1 MIFTE
6 KIKKPV
12 AMTMAAAVCTLL
24 MASSASAMADT
35 GAATVYKAA
44 DAVSLKQH
52 VTALSEDIGVRLMGT
67 PNEYAAAEYI
77 EGQLDSYG
85 YDGQILE
92 YSINASTVAAI
103 DINGQEYYGNY
114 YFDGEMQTITNPVVT
129 DCTVDVSKVTGVE
142 VFDNWNI
149 KEGNI
154 AVVNYSLFTQ
164 LAKISSDKVAADKKT
179 AEEAGIEYTGPE
191 ATTAYEYVLQATE
204 KAYGKEAAAM
214 IIYNDSSIGSLSIK
228 DSNWNALSGNK
239 VPVIAVNTPLGEDI
253 LAGKANSISALNRSI
268 SWNVEAVKEAST
280 EEPESIIY
288 VTSHLDSVMGA
299 PGATDNASAVA
310 AILELAKQYKN
321 VDTGGVEIH
330 FVAFGGEEEG
340 LLGSAAFVSRIPEED
355 KAIAINF
362 NMDMLSSTGTFYG
375 EELNAVSLDIAG
387 GKSATFNIAAALII
401 TGSEDM
407 QFIEGTENL
416 RWFKYGY
423 SDHQSFQDSGID
435 AASMIRVTDESDDIE
450 DINHTYKDNMVDNYS
465 LDRHVECTNMV
476 SKGIA
481 KAIDSKFTKVLE
493 YYEDAENGKVVAA
506 DADQLSYLYDEVVYV
521 FEKADG
527 TTTETT
533 GYASKDYAAIA
544 PENATLVSA
553 KGVGTGTANI
563 AGTYD
568 KPITEQY
575 STSMVVKEVA
585 APESSDTNFVDT
597 DTNVTVEFTNPLPEG
612 SQIIVEFKDVNNDA
626 YEGIDNL
633 LAVVDISALK
643 DGNIIPI
650 SDNLM
655 EIQIPLSKEMQGY
668 KYYQVAYLEDGQIVE
683 KINAT
688 VKGDMLVFVTDHLS
702 EYAILGSNTPFVD
715 DETDQTTVAK
725 ATNANSSS
733 TDNQTDTS
741 TSTPVTGDST
751 DVMALVLLMTVAGAT
766 MVAAGVKK
774 KSN

>member
-85 YDGQILE
+85 YDGQISE
-92 YSINASTVAAI
+92 YTINASAVAAI
-103 DINGQEYYGNY
+103 DIGEKQYYANY
-114 YFDGEMQTITNPVVT
+114 YYAGEMNQIINPNISNCTLSEPTQEDLDVISTWNISAGDLVVVNSSLFS
-129 DCTVDVSKVTGVE
+129 DLEALSKVQAETDGTE
-142 VFDNWNI
+142 TAL
-149 KEGNI
+149 K
-154 AVVNYSLFTQ
+154 
-164 LAKISSDKVAADKKT
+164 SSDFINQAIDK
-179 AEEAGIEYTGPE
+179 AEEANASAI
-191 ATTAYEYVLQATE
+191 V
-204 KAYGKEAAAM
+204 
-214 IIYNDSSIGSLSIK
+214 IYNDTGLRSQSVK
-228 DSNWNALSGNK
+228 VSGNTI
-239 VPVIAVNTPLGEDI
+239 PVIGANTVIGEELI
-253 LAGKANSISALNRSI
+253 SNAGNISISKVERPI

-310 AILELAKQYKN
+310 AVLELAKQYKN

-330 FVAFGGEEEG
+330 FVAFGGEEAG
-340 LLGSAAFVSRIPEED
+340 LLGSAAFVSQIPEED

-416 RWFKYGY
+416 RWFKYGS

-506 DADQLSYLYDEVVYV
+506 DTEQLSYLYDEIVYV

-527 TTTETT
+527 TTTQTT
-533 GYASKDYAAIA
+533 GYAANDYAVMA
-544 PENATLVSA
+544 PADATLVSA
-553 KGVGTGTANI
+553 QGVGTGTANI
-563 AGTYD
+563 AGTFD
-568 KPITEQY
+568 KPKTEQY

-597 DTNVTVEFTNPLPEG
+597 GTNVTVEFTNPLPEG
-612 SQIIVEFKDVNNDA
+612 SQITVEFKDVNNDA

-655 EIQIPLSKEMQGY
+655 EIQIPLSEEMKGY
-668 KYYQVAYLEDGQIVE
+668 KYYQVAYLENGQIVE

-688 VKGDMLVFVTDHLS
+688 VKGDILVFVTDHLS

-715 DETDQTTVAK
+715 DETDQTTLAK

-741 TSTPVTGDST
+741 TSTPITGDST

>member
-44 DAVSLKQH
+44 DAASLKQH

-85 YDGQILE
+85 YDGQISE
-92 YSINASTVAAI
+92 YTINASAVAAI
-103 DINGQEYYGNY
+103 DIGEKQHYANY
-114 YFDGEMQTITNPVVT
+114 YYAGEMNQIINPNISNCTLSEPTQEDLDVISTWSISAGDLVVVNSSLFS
-129 DCTVDVSKVTGVE
+129 DLEALSKVQAETDGTE
-142 VFDNWNI
+142 TAL
-149 KEGNI
+149 K
-154 AVVNYSLFTQ
+154 
-164 LAKISSDKVAADKKT
+164 SSDFIDQAVDK
-179 AEEAGIEYTGPE
+179 AEEANASAI
-191 ATTAYEYVLQATE
+191 V
-204 KAYGKEAAAM
+204 
-214 IIYNDSSIGSLSIK
+214 IYNDTGLRSQSVK
-228 DSNWNALSGNK
+228 VSGNTI
-239 VPVIAVNTPLGEDI
+239 PVIGANTVIGEELI
-253 LAGKANSISALNRSI
+253 SNAGNISISKVERPI

-310 AILELAKQYKN
+310 AVLELAKQYKD

-330 FVAFGGEEEG
+330 FVAFGGEEAG
-340 LLGSAAFVSRIPEED
+340 LLGSAAFVSQIPEED

-416 RWFKYGY
+416 RWFKYGS

-450 DINHTYKDNMVDNYS
+450 DINHTYKDNIVDNYS

-506 DADQLSYLYDEVVYV
+506 DTEQLSYLYDEIVYV

-527 TTTETT
+527 TTTQTT
-533 GYASKDYAAIA
+533 GYAANDYAVMA
-544 PENATLVSA
+544 PADATLVSA
-553 KGVGTGTANI
+553 QGVGTGTANI
-563 AGTYD
+563 AGTFD
-568 KPITEQY
+568 KPKTEQY

-597 DTNVTVEFTNPLPEG
+597 GTNVTVEFTNPLPEG
-612 SQIIVEFKDVNNDA
+612 SQITVEFKDVNNDA

-655 EIQIPLSKEMQGY
+655 EIQIPLSEEMKGY
-668 KYYQVAYLEDGQIVE
+668 KYYQVAYLENGQIVE

-688 VKGDMLVFVTDHLS
+688 VKGDILVFVTDHLS

-715 DETDQTTVAK
+715 DETDQTTLAK

-741 TSTPVTGDST
+741 TSTPITGDST

>member
-44 DAVSLKQH
+44 DTASLKQH

-85 YDGQILE
+85 YDGQISE
-92 YSINASTVAAI
+92 YTINASAVAAI
-103 DINGQEYYGNY
+103 DIGEKQHYANY
-114 YFDGEMQTITNPVVT
+114 YYAGEMNQIINPNISNCTLSEPTQEDLDVISTWSISAGDLVV
-129 DCTVDVSKVTGVE
+129 VNSSLFSNLEALSKVQAETDGTE
-142 VFDNWNI
+142 TAL
-149 KEGNI
+149 K
-154 AVVNYSLFTQ
+154 
-164 LAKISSDKVAADKKT
+164 SSDFINQAVDK
-179 AEEAGIEYTGPE
+179 AEEANASAI
-191 ATTAYEYVLQATE
+191 V
-204 KAYGKEAAAM
+204 
-214 IIYNDSSIGSLSIK
+214 IYNDTGLRSQSVK
-228 DSNWNALSGNK
+228 VSGNTI
-239 VPVIAVNTPLGEDI
+239 PVIGANTVIGEELI
-253 LAGKANSISALNRSI
+253 SNAGNISISKVERPI

-310 AILELAKQYKN
+310 AVLELAKQYKD

-330 FVAFGGEEEG
+330 FVAFGGEEAG
-340 LLGSAAFVSRIPEED
+340 LLGSAAFVSQIPEED

-416 RWFKYGY
+416 RWFKYGS

-506 DADQLSYLYDEVVYV
+506 DTEQLSYLYDEIVYV

-527 TTTETT
+527 TTTQTT
-533 GYASKDYAAIA
+533 GYAANDYAVIA
-544 PENATLVSA
+544 PADATLVSA
-553 KGVGTGTANI
+553 QGVGTGTANI
-563 AGTYD
+563 AGTFD
-568 KPITEQY
+568 KPKTEQY

-597 DTNVTVEFTNPLPEG
+597 GTNVTVEFTNPLPEG
-612 SQIIVEFKDVNNDA
+612 SQITVEFKDVNNDA

-655 EIQIPLSKEMQGY
+655 EIQIPLSEEMKGY

-741 TSTPVTGDST
+741 TSTPITGDST
-751 DVMALVLLMTVAGAT
+751 DVMALMLLMTVAGVT

>member
-44 DAVSLKQH
+44 DAASLKQH

-85 YDGQILE
+85 YDGQISE
-92 YSINASTVAAI
+92 YTINASAVAAI
-103 DINGQEYYGNY
+103 DIGEKQHYANY
-114 YFDGEMQTITNPVVT
+114 YYAGEMNQIINPNISNCTLSEPTQEDLDVISTWNISAGDLVVVNSSLFS
-129 DCTVDVSKVTGVE
+129 DLEALSKVQAETDGTE
-142 VFDNWNI
+142 TAL
-149 KEGNI
+149 K
-154 AVVNYSLFTQ
+154 
-164 LAKISSDKVAADKKT
+164 SSDFINQAIDK
-179 AEEAGIEYTGPE
+179 AEEANASAI
-191 ATTAYEYVLQATE
+191 V
-204 KAYGKEAAAM
+204 
-214 IIYNDSSIGSLSIK
+214 IYNDTGLRSQSVK
-228 DSNWNALSGNK
+228 VSGNTI
-239 VPVIAVNTPLGEDI
+239 PVIGANTVIGEELI
-253 LAGKANSISALNRSI
+253 SNAGNISISKVERPI
-268 SWNVEAVKEAST
+268 SWNVEAVKEAGT

-310 AILELAKQYKN
+310 AVLELAKQYKD

-330 FVAFGGEEEG
+330 FVAFGGEEAG
-340 LLGSAAFVSRIPEED
+340 LLGSAAFVSQIPEED

-416 RWFKYGY
+416 RWFKYGS

-435 AASMIRVTDESDDIE
+435 AASMIRVTDKSDDIE

-506 DADQLSYLYDEVVYV
+506 DTEQLSYLYDEIVYV

-527 TTTETT
+527 ITTQTT
-533 GYASKDYAAIA
+533 GYAANDYAVIA
-544 PENATLVSA
+544 PADATLVSA
-553 KGVGTGTANI
+553 QGVGTGTANI
-563 AGTYD
+563 AGTFD
-568 KPITEQY
+568 KPKTEQY

-585 APESSDTNFVDT
+585 APGSSDTNFVDT
-597 DTNVTVEFTNPLPEG
+597 GTNVTVEFTNPLPEG
-612 SQIIVEFKDVNNDA
+612 SQITVEFKDVNNDA

-655 EIQIPLSKEMQGY
+655 EIQIPLSEEMKGY
-668 KYYQVAYLEDGQIVE
+668 KYYQVAYLENGQIVE

-688 VKGDMLVFVTDHLS
+688 VKGDILVFVTDHLS

-715 DETDQTTVAK
+715 DETDQTTLAK

-741 TSTPVTGDST
+741 TSTPITGDST

>member
-44 DAVSLKQH
+44 DAASLKQH

-85 YDGQILE
+85 YDGQISE
-92 YSINASTVAAI
+92 YTINASAVAAI
-103 DINGQEYYGNY
+103 DIGEKQHYANY
-114 YFDGEMQTITNPVVT
+114 YYAGEMNQIINPNISNCTLSEPTQEDLDVISTWNISAGDLVVVNSSLFS
-129 DCTVDVSKVTGVE
+129 DLEALSKVQAETDGTE
-142 VFDNWNI
+142 TAL
-149 KEGNI
+149 K
-154 AVVNYSLFTQ
+154 
-164 LAKISSDKVAADKKT
+164 SSDFINQAIDK
-179 AEEAGIEYTGPE
+179 AEEANASAI
-191 ATTAYEYVLQATE
+191 V
-204 KAYGKEAAAM
+204 
-214 IIYNDSSIGSLSIK
+214 IYNDTGLRSQSVK
-228 DSNWNALSGNK
+228 VSGNTI
-239 VPVIAVNTPLGEDI
+239 PVIGANTVIGEELI
-253 LAGKANSISALNRSI
+253 SNAGNISISKVERPI
-268 SWNVEAVKEAST
+268 SWNVEAVKEAGT

-310 AILELAKQYKN
+310 AVLELAKQYKD

-330 FVAFGGEEEG
+330 FVAFGGEEAG
-340 LLGSAAFVSRIPEED
+340 LLGSAAFVSQIPEED

-416 RWFKYGY
+416 RWFKYGS

-435 AASMIRVTDESDDIE
+435 AASMIRVTDKSDDIE

-506 DADQLSYLYDEVVYV
+506 DTEQLSYLYDEIVYV

-527 TTTETT
+527 TTTQTT
-533 GYASKDYAAIA
+533 GYAANDYAVIA
-544 PENATLVSA
+544 PADATLVSA
-553 KGVGTGTANI
+553 QGVGTGTANI
-563 AGTYD
+563 AGTFD
-568 KPITEQY
+568 KPKTEQY

-585 APESSDTNFVDT
+585 APENTISDESNNNDNEIAVTTDKTNVSGSDNTAKTAKEITADKANT
-597 DTNVTVEFTNPLPEG
+597 DT
-612 SQIIVEFKDVNNDA
+612 Q
-626 YEGIDNL
+626 
-633 LAVVDISALK
+633 SA
-643 DGNIIPI
+643 
-650 SDNLM
+650 
-655 EIQIPLSKEMQGY
+655 
-668 KYYQVAYLEDGQIVE
+668 
-683 KINAT
+683 
-688 VKGDMLVFVTDHLS
+688 
-702 EYAILGSNTPFVD
+702 
-715 DETDQTTVAK
+715 
-725 ATNANSSS
+725 
-733 TDNQTDTS
+733 
-741 TSTPVTGDST
+741 STPITGDST

>member
-44 DAVSLKQH
+44 DAASLKQH

-85 YDGQILE
+85 YDGQISE
-92 YSINASTVAAI
+92 YTINASAVAAI
-103 DINGQEYYGNY
+103 DIGEKQHYANY
-114 YFDGEMQTITNPVVT
+114 YYAGEMNQIINPNISNCTLSEPTQEDLDVISTWNISAGDLVVVNSSLFS
-129 DCTVDVSKVTGVE
+129 DLEALSKVQAENDGTE
-142 VFDNWNI
+142 TAL
-149 KEGNI
+149 K
-154 AVVNYSLFTQ
+154 
-164 LAKISSDKVAADKKT
+164 SSDFINQAVDK
-179 AEEAGIEYTGPE
+179 AEEANASAI
-191 ATTAYEYVLQATE
+191 V
-204 KAYGKEAAAM
+204 
-214 IIYNDSSIGSLSIK
+214 IYNDTGLRSQSVK
-228 DSNWNALSGNK
+228 VSGNTI
-239 VPVIAVNTPLGEDI
+239 PVIGANTVIGEELI
-253 LAGKANSISALNRSI
+253 SNAGNISISKVERPI

-310 AILELAKQYKN
+310 AVLELAKKYKD

-330 FVAFGGEEEG
+330 FVAFGGEESG
-340 LLGSAAFVSRIPEED
+340 LLGSAAYVNQIPEED

-362 NMDMLSSTGTFYG
+362 NMDMLSSTGTFYDKDINADVN
-375 EELNAVSLDIAG
+375 LNAVSLDIAG

-416 RWFKYGY
+416 RWFKYGS

-506 DADQLSYLYDEVVYV
+506 DSEQLSYLYDEIVYV

-527 TTTETT
+527 TTTQTT
-533 GYASKDYAAIA
+533 GYAANDYAVIA
-544 PENATLVSA
+544 PADATLVSA
-553 KGVGTGTANI
+553 QGVGTGTANI
-563 AGTYD
+563 AGTFD
-568 KPITEQY
+568 KPKTEQY

-612 SQIIVEFKDVNNDA
+612 SQIIVEFKDVNSDA

-655 EIQIPLSKEMQGY
+655 EIQIPLSEEMKGY

>member
-44 DAVSLKQH
+44 DAASLKQH

-85 YDGQILE
+85 YDGQISE
-92 YSINASTVAAI
+92 YTINASAVAAI
-103 DINGQEYYGNY
+103 DIGEKQHYANY
-114 YFDGEMQTITNPVVT
+114 YYAGEMNQIINPNISNCTLSEPTQEDLDVISTWNISAGDLVVVNSSLFS
-129 DCTVDVSKVTGVE
+129 DLEALSKVQAETDGTE
-142 VFDNWNI
+142 TAL
-149 KEGNI
+149 K
-154 AVVNYSLFTQ
+154 
-164 LAKISSDKVAADKKT
+164 SSDFINQAVDK
-179 AEEAGIEYTGPE
+179 AEEANASAI
-191 ATTAYEYVLQATE
+191 V
-204 KAYGKEAAAM
+204 
-214 IIYNDSSIGSLSIK
+214 IYNDTGLRSQSVK
-228 DSNWNALSGNK
+228 VSGNTI
-239 VPVIAVNTPLGEDI
+239 PVIGANTVIGEELI
-253 LAGKANSISALNRSI
+253 SNAGNISISKVERPI

-310 AILELAKQYKN
+310 AVLELAKQYKN

-330 FVAFGGEEEG
+330 FVAFGGEEAG
-340 LLGSAAFVSRIPEED
+340 LLGSAAFVSQIPEED

-416 RWFKYGY
+416 RWFKYGS

-450 DINHTYKDNMVDNYS
+450 DINHTYKDNIVDNYS

-493 YYEDAENGKVVAA
+493 YYEDAENGKIVAA
-506 DADQLSYLYDEVVYV
+506 DTEQLSYLYDEIVYV

-527 TTTETT
+527 TTTQTT
-533 GYASKDYAAIA
+533 GYAANDYAVIA
-544 PENATLVSA
+544 PADATLVSA
-553 KGVGTGTANI
+553 QGVGTGTANI
-563 AGTYD
+563 AGTFD
-568 KPITEQY
+568 KPKTEQY

-585 APESSDTNFVDT
+585 APENTISDESNNNDNEIAVTTDKTNVSGSDNTAKTAKEITADKANT
-597 DTNVTVEFTNPLPEG
+597 DT
-612 SQIIVEFKDVNNDA
+612 Q
-626 YEGIDNL
+626 
-633 LAVVDISALK
+633 SA
-643 DGNIIPI
+643 
-650 SDNLM
+650 
-655 EIQIPLSKEMQGY
+655 
-668 KYYQVAYLEDGQIVE
+668 
-683 KINAT
+683 
-688 VKGDMLVFVTDHLS
+688 
-702 EYAILGSNTPFVD
+702 
-715 DETDQTTVAK
+715 
-725 ATNANSSS
+725 
-733 TDNQTDTS
+733 
-741 TSTPVTGDST
+741 STPITGDST

>member
-44 DAVSLKQH
+44 DAASLKQH

-85 YDGQILE
+85 YDGQISE
-92 YSINASTVAAI
+92 YTINASAVAAI
-103 DINGQEYYGNY
+103 DIGEKQHYANY
-114 YFDGEMQTITNPVVT
+114 YYAGEMNQIINPNISNCTLSEPTQEDLDVISTWSISAGDLVV
-129 DCTVDVSKVTGVE
+129 VNSSLFSNLEALSKVQAETDGTE
-142 VFDNWNI
+142 TAL
-149 KEGNI
+149 K
-154 AVVNYSLFTQ
+154 
-164 LAKISSDKVAADKKT
+164 SSDFINQAVDK
-179 AEEAGIEYTGPE
+179 AEEANASAI
-191 ATTAYEYVLQATE
+191 V
-204 KAYGKEAAAM
+204 
-214 IIYNDSSIGSLSIK
+214 IYNDTGLRSQSVK
-228 DSNWNALSGNK
+228 VSGNTI
-239 VPVIAVNTPLGEDI
+239 PVIGANTVIGEELI
-253 LAGKANSISALNRSI
+253 SNAGNISISKVERPI

-280 EEPESIIY
+280 EDPESIIY

-310 AILELAKQYKN
+310 AVLELAKQYKN

-330 FVAFGGEEEG
+330 FVAFGGEEAG
-340 LLGSAAFVSRIPEED
+340 LLGSAAFVSQIPEED

-416 RWFKYGY
+416 RWFKYGS

-450 DINHTYKDNMVDNYS
+450 DINHTYKDNIVDNYS

-493 YYEDAENGKVVAA
+493 YYEDAENGKIVAA
-506 DADQLSYLYDEVVYV
+506 DTEQLSYLYDEIVYV

-527 TTTETT
+527 TTTQTT
-533 GYASKDYAAIA
+533 GYATNDYAVMA
-544 PENATLVSA
+544 PADATLVSA
-553 KGVGTGTANI
+553 QGVGTGTANI
-563 AGTYD
+563 AGTFD
-568 KPITEQY
+568 KPKTEQY

-597 DTNVTVEFTNPLPEG
+597 GTNVTVEFTNPLPEG
-612 SQIIVEFKDVNNDA
+612 SQITVEFKDVNNDA

-655 EIQIPLSKEMQGY
+655 EIQMPLSEEMKGY
-668 KYYQVAYLEDGQIVE
+668 KYYQVAYLENGQIVE

-688 VKGDMLVFVTDHLS
+688 VKGDILVFVTDHLS

-715 DETDQTTVAK
+715 DETDQTTLAK
-725 ATNANSSS
+725 ATNANSSA

-741 TSTPVTGDST
+741 TSTPITGDST

>member
-44 DAVSLKQH
+44 DAASLKQH

-85 YDGQILE
+85 YDGQISE
-92 YSINASTVAAI
+92 YTINASAVAAI
-103 DINGQEYYGNY
+103 DIGEKQHYANY
-114 YFDGEMQTITNPVVT
+114 YYAGEMNQIINPNISNCTLSEPTQEDLDVISTWNISAGDLVVVNSSLFS
-129 DCTVDVSKVTGVE
+129 DLEALSKVQAETDGTE
-142 VFDNWNI
+142 TAL
-149 KEGNI
+149 K
-154 AVVNYSLFTQ
+154 
-164 LAKISSDKVAADKKT
+164 SSDFINQAVDK
-179 AEEAGIEYTGPE
+179 AEEANASAI
-191 ATTAYEYVLQATE
+191 V
-204 KAYGKEAAAM
+204 
-214 IIYNDSSIGSLSIK
+214 IYNDTGLRSQSVK
-228 DSNWNALSGNK
+228 VSGNTI
-239 VPVIAVNTPLGEDI
+239 PVIGANTVIGEELI
-253 LAGKANSISALNRSI
+253 SNAGNISISKVERPI

-310 AILELAKQYKN
+310 AVLELAKQYKD

-330 FVAFGGEEEG
+330 FVAFGGEEAG
-340 LLGSAAFVSRIPEED
+340 LLGSAAFVSQIPEED

-416 RWFKYGY
+416 RWFKYGS

-506 DADQLSYLYDEVVYV
+506 DTEQLSYLYDEIVYV

-527 TTTETT
+527 TTTQTT
-533 GYASKDYAAIA
+533 GYAANDYAVMA
-544 PENATLVSA
+544 PADATLVSA
-553 KGVGTGTANI
+553 QGVGTGTANI
-563 AGTYD
+563 AGTFD
-568 KPITEQY
+568 KPKTEQY

-597 DTNVTVEFTNPLPEG
+597 GTNVTVEFTNPLPEG
-612 SQIIVEFKDVNNDA
+612 SQITVEFKDVNNDA

-655 EIQIPLSKEMQGY
+655 EIQIPLSEEMKGY
-668 KYYQVAYLEDGQIVE
+668 KYYQVAYLENGQIVE

-688 VKGDMLVFVTDHLS
+688 VKGDILVFVTDHLS

-715 DETDQTTVAK
+715 DETDQTTLAK

-741 TSTPVTGDST
+741 TSTPITGDST
-751 DVMALVLLMTVAGAT
+751 DVMALMLLMTVAGAT

>member
-44 DAVSLKQH
+44 DAASLKQH

-85 YDGQILE
+85 YDGQISE
-92 YSINASTVAAI
+92 YTINASAVAAI
-103 DINGQEYYGNY
+103 DIGEKQYYANY
-114 YFDGEMQTITNPVVT
+114 YYASEMNQIINPNISNCTLSEPTQEDLDVISTWNISAGDLVVVNSSLFS
-129 DCTVDVSKVTGVE
+129 DLEALSKVQAETDGTE
-142 VFDNWNI
+142 TAL
-149 KEGNI
+149 K
-154 AVVNYSLFTQ
+154 
-164 LAKISSDKVAADKKT
+164 SSDFINQAVDK
-179 AEEAGIEYTGPE
+179 AEEANASAI
-191 ATTAYEYVLQATE
+191 V
-204 KAYGKEAAAM
+204 
-214 IIYNDSSIGSLSIK
+214 IYNDTGLRSQSVK
-228 DSNWNALSGNK
+228 VSGNTI
-239 VPVIAVNTPLGEDI
+239 PVIGANTVIGEELI
-253 LAGKANSISALNRSI
+253 SNAGNISISKVERPI

-310 AILELAKQYKN
+310 AVLELAKQYKN

-330 FVAFGGEEEG
+330 FVAFGGEEAG
-340 LLGSAAFVSRIPEED
+340 LLGSAAFVSQIPEED

-416 RWFKYGY
+416 RWFKYGS

-476 SKGIA
+476 SKDIA

-506 DADQLSYLYDEVVYV
+506 DTEQLSYLYDEIVYV

-527 TTTETT
+527 TTTQTT
-533 GYASKDYAAIA
+533 GYAANDYAVMA
-544 PENATLVSA
+544 PADGTLVSA
-553 KGVGTGTANI
+553 QGVGTGTANI
-563 AGTYD
+563 AGTFD
-568 KPITEQY
+568 KPKTEQY

-597 DTNVTVEFTNPLPEG
+597 GTNVTVEFTNPLPEG
-612 SQIIVEFKDVNNDA
+612 SQITVEFKDVNNDA

-655 EIQIPLSKEMQGY
+655 EIQIPLSEEMKGY
-668 KYYQVAYLEDGQIVE
+668 KYYQVAYLENGQIVE

-688 VKGDMLVFVTDHLS
+688 VKGDILVFVTDHLS

-715 DETDQTTVAK
+715 DETDQTTLAK

-741 TSTPVTGDST
+741 TSTPITGDST

>member
-24 MASSASAMADT
+24 MASSASAMVDT

-44 DAVSLKQH
+44 DAASLKQH

-85 YDGQILE
+85 YDGQISE
-92 YSINASTVAAI
+92 YTINASAVAAI
-103 DINGQEYYGNY
+103 DIGEKQHYANY
-114 YFDGEMQTITNPVVT
+114 YYAGEMNQIINPNISN
-129 DCTVDVSKVTGVE
+129 CTLSEPTQEDLDVISTWSISAGDLV
-142 VFDNWNI
+142 
-149 KEGNI
+149 
-154 AVVNYSLFTQ
+154 VVNSSLFSNLEALSKMQAEADGTETA
-164 LAKISSDKVAADKKT
+164 LKSSDFINQAIDK
-179 AEEAGIEYTGPE
+179 AEEANASAI
-191 ATTAYEYVLQATE
+191 V
-204 KAYGKEAAAM
+204 
-214 IIYNDSSIGSLSIK
+214 IYNDTGLRSQSVK
-228 DSNWNALSGNK
+228 VSGNTI
-239 VPVIAVNTPLGEDI
+239 PVIGANTVIGEELI
-253 LAGKANSISALNRSI
+253 SNAGNISISKVERPI

-280 EEPESIIY
+280 KEPESIIY

-310 AILELAKQYKN
+310 AVLELAKQYKD

-330 FVAFGGEEEG
+330 FVAFGGEEAG
-340 LLGSAAFVSRIPEED
+340 LLGSAAFVSQIPEED

-416 RWFKYGY
+416 RWFKYGS

-506 DADQLSYLYDEVVYV
+506 DTEQLSYLYDEIVYV

-527 TTTETT
+527 TITQTT
-533 GYASKDYAAIA
+533 GYAANDYAVIA
-544 PENATLVSA
+544 PADATLVSA
-553 KGVGTGTANI
+553 QGVGTGTANI
-563 AGTYD
+563 AGTFD
-568 KPITEQY
+568 KPKTEQY

-612 SQIIVEFKDVNNDA
+612 SQITVEFKDVNNDA

-655 EIQIPLSKEMQGY
+655 EIQIPLSEEMQGY

-683 KINAT
+683 KINAI
-688 VKGDMLVFVTDHLS
+688 VKGDMLVFATDHLS

-725 ATNANSSS
+725 ATNTNSSS

-741 TSTPVTGDST
+741 TGTPTTGDST

-766 MVAAGVKK
+766 TVAAGIKK

>member
-44 DAVSLKQH
+44 DAASLKQH

-85 YDGQILE
+85 YDGQISE
-92 YSINASTVAAI
+92 YTINASAVAAI
-103 DINGQEYYGNY
+103 DIGEKQHYANY
-114 YFDGEMQTITNPVVT
+114 YYAGEMNQIINPNISNCTLSEPTQEDLDVISTWSISAGDLVV
-129 DCTVDVSKVTGVE
+129 VNSSLFSNLEALSKVQAETDGTE
-142 VFDNWNI
+142 TAL
-149 KEGNI
+149 K
-154 AVVNYSLFTQ
+154 
-164 LAKISSDKVAADKKT
+164 SSDFIYQAVDK
-179 AEEAGIEYTGPE
+179 AEEANASAI
-191 ATTAYEYVLQATE
+191 V
-204 KAYGKEAAAM
+204 
-214 IIYNDSSIGSLSIK
+214 IYNDTGLRSQSVK
-228 DSNWNALSGNK
+228 VSGNTI
-239 VPVIAVNTPLGEDI
+239 PVIGANTVIGEELI
-253 LAGKANSISALNRSI
+253 SNAGNISISKVERPI

-310 AILELAKQYKN
+310 AVLELAKQYKD

-330 FVAFGGEEEG
+330 FVAFGGEEAG
-340 LLGSAAFVSRIPEED
+340 LLGSAAFVSQIPEED

-416 RWFKYGY
+416 RWFKYGS

-435 AASMIRVTDESDDIE
+435 AASMIRVTDKSDDIE

-493 YYEDAENGKVVAA
+493 YYEDAENGKIVAA
-506 DADQLSYLYDEVVYV
+506 DTEQLSYLYDEIVYV

-527 TTTETT
+527 TTTQTT
-533 GYASKDYAAIA
+533 GYATNDYAAMA
-544 PENATLVSA
+544 PADATLVSA
-553 KGVGTGTANI
+553 QGVGTGTANI
-563 AGTYD
+563 AGTFD
-568 KPITEQY
+568 KPKTEQY

-597 DTNVTVEFTNPLPEG
+597 GTNVTVEFTNPLPEG
-612 SQIIVEFKDVNNDA
+612 SQITVEFKDVNNDA

-655 EIQIPLSKEMQGY
+655 EIQMPLSEEMKGY
-668 KYYQVAYLEDGQIVE
+668 KYYQVAYLENGQIVE

-725 ATNANSSS
+725 ATNTNSSS

-741 TSTPVTGDST
+741 TGTPTTGDST

>member
-44 DAVSLKQH
+44 DAASLKQH

-85 YDGQILE
+85 YDGQISE
-92 YSINASTVAAI
+92 YTINASAVAAI
-103 DINGQEYYGNY
+103 DIGEKQYYANY
-114 YFDGEMQTITNPVVT
+114 YYASEMNQIINPNISNCTLSEPTQEDLDVISTWNISAGDLVVVNSSLFS
-129 DCTVDVSKVTGVE
+129 DLEALSKVQAETDGTE
-142 VFDNWNI
+142 TAL
-149 KEGNI
+149 K
-154 AVVNYSLFTQ
+154 
-164 LAKISSDKVAADKKT
+164 SSDFINQAVDK
-179 AEEAGIEYTGPE
+179 AEEANASAI
-191 ATTAYEYVLQATE
+191 V
-204 KAYGKEAAAM
+204 
-214 IIYNDSSIGSLSIK
+214 IYNDTGLRSQSVK
-228 DSNWNALSGNK
+228 VSGNTI
-239 VPVIAVNTPLGEDI
+239 PVIGANTVIGEELI
-253 LAGKANSISALNRSI
+253 SNAGNISISKVERPI

-310 AILELAKQYKN
+310 AVLELAKQYKN

-330 FVAFGGEEEG
+330 FVAFGGEEAG
-340 LLGSAAFVSRIPEED
+340 LLGSAAFVSQIPEKD

-416 RWFKYGY
+416 RWFKYGS

-493 YYEDAENGKVVAA
+493 YYEDAENGKIVAA
-506 DADQLSYLYDEVVYV
+506 DTEQLSYLYDEIVYV
-521 FEKADG
+521 FEKTDG
-527 TTTETT
+527 TTTQTT
-533 GYASKDYAAIA
+533 GYAANDYAVMA
-544 PENATLVSA
+544 PADATLVSA
-553 KGVGTGTANI
+553 QGVGTGTANI
-563 AGTYD
+563 AGTFD
-568 KPITEQY
+568 KPKTEQY

-597 DTNVTVEFTNPLPEG
+597 GTNVTVEFTNPLPEG
-612 SQIIVEFKDVNNDA
+612 SQITVEFKDVNNDA

-655 EIQIPLSKEMQGY
+655 EIQIPLSEEMKGY
-668 KYYQVAYLEDGQIVE
+668 KYYQVAYLENGQIVE

-688 VKGDMLVFVTDHLS
+688 VKGDILVFVTDHLS

-715 DETDQTTVAK
+715 DETDQTTLAK

-741 TSTPVTGDST
+741 TSTPITGDST

>member
-35 GAATVYKAA
+35 GAANVYKAA
-44 DAVSLKQH
+44 DAASLKQH

-85 YDGQILE
+85 YDGQISE
-92 YSINASTVAAI
+92 YTINASAVAAI
-103 DINGQEYYGNY
+103 DIGEKQHYANY
-114 YFDGEMQTITNPVVT
+114 YYAGEMNQIINPNISNCTLSEPTQEDLDVISTWNISAGDLVVVNSSLFS
-129 DCTVDVSKVTGVE
+129 DLEALSKVQAETDGTE
-142 VFDNWNI
+142 TAL
-149 KEGNI
+149 K
-154 AVVNYSLFTQ
+154 
-164 LAKISSDKVAADKKT
+164 SSDFINQAVDK
-179 AEEAGIEYTGPE
+179 AEEANASAI
-191 ATTAYEYVLQATE
+191 V
-204 KAYGKEAAAM
+204 
-214 IIYNDSSIGSLSIK
+214 IYNDTGLRSQSVK
-228 DSNWNALSGNK
+228 VSGNTI
-239 VPVIAVNTPLGEDI
+239 PVIGANTVIGEELI
-253 LAGKANSISALNRSI
+253 SNAGNISISKVERPI

-310 AILELAKQYKN
+310 AVLELAKQYKN

-330 FVAFGGEEEG
+330 FVAFGGEEAG
-340 LLGSAAFVSRIPEED
+340 LLGSAAFVSQIPEED

-416 RWFKYGY
+416 RWFKYGS

-450 DINHTYKDNMVDNYS
+450 DINHTYKDNIVDNYS

-506 DADQLSYLYDEVVYV
+506 DTEQLSYLYDEIVYV

-527 TTTETT
+527 TTTQTT
-533 GYASKDYAAIA
+533 GYAANDYAVMA
-544 PENATLVSA
+544 PADATLVSA
-553 KGVGTGTANI
+553 QGVGTGTANI
-563 AGTYD
+563 AGTFD
-568 KPITEQY
+568 KPKTEQY

-597 DTNVTVEFTNPLPEG
+597 GTNVTVEFTNPLPEG
-612 SQIIVEFKDVNNDA
+612 SQITVEFKDVNNDA

-655 EIQIPLSKEMQGY
+655 EIQIPLSEEMKGY
-668 KYYQVAYLEDGQIVE
+668 KYYQVAYLENGQIVE

-688 VKGDMLVFVTDHLS
+688 VKGDILVFVTDHLS

-715 DETDQTTVAK
+715 DETDQTTLAK

-741 TSTPVTGDST
+741 TSTPITGDST
-751 DVMALVLLMTVAGAT
+751 DVMALMLLMTVAGVT

>member
-44 DAVSLKQH
+44 DAASLKQH

-85 YDGQILE
+85 YDGQISE
-92 YSINASTVAAI
+92 YTINASAVAAI
-103 DINGQEYYGNY
+103 DIGEKQHYANY
-114 YFDGEMQTITNPVVT
+114 YYAGEMNQIINPNISNCTLSEPTQEDLDVISTWSISAGDLVV
-129 DCTVDVSKVTGVE
+129 VNSSLFSNLEALSKVQAETDGTE
-142 VFDNWNI
+142 TAL
-149 KEGNI
+149 K
-154 AVVNYSLFTQ
+154 
-164 LAKISSDKVAADKKT
+164 SSDFINQAVDK
-179 AEEAGIEYTGPE
+179 AEEANASAI
-191 ATTAYEYVLQATE
+191 V
-204 KAYGKEAAAM
+204 
-214 IIYNDSSIGSLSIK
+214 IYNDTGLRSQSVK
-228 DSNWNALSGNK
+228 VSGNTI
-239 VPVIAVNTPLGEDI
+239 PVIGANTVIGEELI
-253 LAGKANSISALNRSI
+253 SNAGNISISKVERPI

-310 AILELAKQYKN
+310 AVLELAKQYKN

-330 FVAFGGEEEG
+330 FVAFGGEEAG
-340 LLGSAAFVSRIPEED
+340 LLGSAAFVSQIPEED

-416 RWFKYGY
+416 RWFKYGS

-506 DADQLSYLYDEVVYV
+506 DTEQLSYLYDEIVYV

-527 TTTETT
+527 TTTQTT
-533 GYASKDYAAIA
+533 GYAANDYAVMA
-544 PENATLVSA
+544 PADGTLVSA
-553 KGVGTGTANI
+553 QGVGTGTANI
-563 AGTYD
+563 AGTFD
-568 KPITEQY
+568 KPKTEQY

-597 DTNVTVEFTNPLPEG
+597 GTNVTVEFTNPLPEG
-612 SQIIVEFKDVNNDA
+612 SQITVEFKDVNNDA

-655 EIQIPLSKEMQGY
+655 EIQIPLSEEMKGY
-668 KYYQVAYLEDGQIVE
+668 KYYQVAYLENGQIVE

-688 VKGDMLVFVTDHLS
+688 VKGDILVFVTDHLS

-715 DETDQTTVAK
+715 DETDQTTLAK

-741 TSTPVTGDST
+741 TSTPITGDST

>member
-44 DAVSLKQH
+44 DAASLKQH

-85 YDGQILE
+85 YDGQISE
-92 YSINASTVAAI
+92 YTINASAVAAI
-103 DINGQEYYGNY
+103 DIGEKQHYANY
-114 YFDGEMQTITNPVVT
+114 YYAGEMNQIINPNISNCTLSEPTQEDLDVISTWNISAGDLVVVNSSLFS
-129 DCTVDVSKVTGVE
+129 DLEALSKVQAETDGTE
-142 VFDNWNI
+142 TAL
-149 KEGNI
+149 K
-154 AVVNYSLFTQ
+154 
-164 LAKISSDKVAADKKT
+164 SSDFINQAIDK
-179 AEEAGIEYTGPE
+179 AEEANASAI
-191 ATTAYEYVLQATE
+191 V
-204 KAYGKEAAAM
+204 
-214 IIYNDSSIGSLSIK
+214 IYNDTGLRSQSVK
-228 DSNWNALSGNK
+228 VSGNTI
-239 VPVIAVNTPLGEDI
+239 PVIGANTVIGEELI
-253 LAGKANSISALNRSI
+253 SNAGNISISKVERPI
-268 SWNVEAVKEAST
+268 SWNVEAVKEAGT

-310 AILELAKQYKN
+310 AVLELAKQYKD

-330 FVAFGGEEEG
+330 FVAFGGEEAG
-340 LLGSAAFVSRIPEED
+340 LLGSAAFVSQIPEED

-416 RWFKYGY
+416 RWFKYGS

-435 AASMIRVTDESDDIE
+435 AASMIRVTDKSDDIE

-506 DADQLSYLYDEVVYV
+506 DTEQLSYLYDEIVYV

-527 TTTETT
+527 TTTQTT
-533 GYASKDYAAIA
+533 GYAANDYAVIA
-544 PENATLVSA
+544 PADATLVSA
-553 KGVGTGTANI
+553 QGVGTGTANI
-563 AGTYD
+563 AGTFD
-568 KPITEQY
+568 KPKTEQY

-612 SQIIVEFKDVNNDA
+612 SQITVEFKDVNNDA

-655 EIQIPLSKEMQGY
+655 EIQIPLSEEMQGY

-683 KINAT
+683 KINAI
-688 VKGDMLVFVTDHLS
+688 VKGDILVFVTDHLS

-725 ATNANSSS
+725 ATNTNSSS

-741 TSTPVTGDST
+741 TGTPTTGDST

-766 MVAAGVKK
+766 TVAAGIKK

>member
-44 DAVSLKQH
+44 DAASLKQH

-85 YDGQILE
+85 YDGQISE
-92 YSINASTVAAI
+92 YTINASTVAAI
-103 DINGQEYYGNY
+103 DIGEKQHYANY
-114 YFDGEMQTITNPVVT
+114 YYAGEMNQIINPNISNCTLSEPTQEDLDVISTWSISAGDLVV
-129 DCTVDVSKVTGVE
+129 VNSSLFSNLEALSKVQAETDGTE
-142 VFDNWNI
+142 TAL
-149 KEGNI
+149 K
-154 AVVNYSLFTQ
+154 
-164 LAKISSDKVAADKKT
+164 SSDFINQAVDK
-179 AEEAGIEYTGPE
+179 AEEANASAI
-191 ATTAYEYVLQATE
+191 V
-204 KAYGKEAAAM
+204 
-214 IIYNDSSIGSLSIK
+214 IYNDTGLRSQSVK
-228 DSNWNALSGNK
+228 VSGNTI
-239 VPVIAVNTPLGEDI
+239 PVIGANTVIGEELI
-253 LAGKANSISALNRSI
+253 SNAGNISISKVERPI

-310 AILELAKQYKN
+310 AVLELAKQYKN

-330 FVAFGGEEEG
+330 FVAFGGEEAG
-340 LLGSAAFVSRIPEED
+340 LLGSAAFVSQIPEED

-416 RWFKYGY
+416 RWFKYGS

-435 AASMIRVTDESDDIE
+435 AASMIRVTDKSDDIE

-481 KAIDSKFTKVLE
+481 KAIDSKLTKVLE

-506 DADQLSYLYDEVVYV
+506 DTEQLSYLYDEIVYV

-527 TTTETT
+527 TTTQTT
-533 GYASKDYAAIA
+533 GYAANDYAVIA
-544 PENATLVSA
+544 PANATLISA
-553 KGVGTGTANI
+553 QGVGTGTANI
-563 AGTYD
+563 AGTFN
-568 KPITEQY
+568 KPKTEQY

-612 SQIIVEFKDVNNDA
+612 SQITVEFKDVNNDA

-655 EIQIPLSKEMQGY
+655 EIQIPLSEEMKGY

-733 TDNQTDTS
+733 TDNQIDTS
-741 TSTPVTGDST
+741 TSTPITGDST
-751 DVMALVLLMTVAGAT
+751 DVMALVLLMTVAGVT
-766 MVAAGVKK
+766 TVAAGIKK

>member
-44 DAVSLKQH
+44 DAASLKQH

-85 YDGQILE
+85 YDGQISE
-92 YSINASTVAAI
+92 YTINASAVAAI
-103 DINGQEYYGNY
+103 DIGEKQHYANY
-114 YFDGEMQTITNPVVT
+114 YYAGEMNQIINPNISNCTLSEPTQEDLDVISTWSISAGDLVV
-129 DCTVDVSKVTGVE
+129 VNSSLFSNLEALSKVQAETDGTE
-142 VFDNWNI
+142 TAL
-149 KEGNI
+149 K
-154 AVVNYSLFTQ
+154 
-164 LAKISSDKVAADKKT
+164 SSDFINQAVDK
-179 AEEAGIEYTGPE
+179 AEEANASAI
-191 ATTAYEYVLQATE
+191 V
-204 KAYGKEAAAM
+204 
-214 IIYNDSSIGSLSIK
+214 IYNDTGLRSQSVK
-228 DSNWNALSGNK
+228 VSGNTI
-239 VPVIAVNTPLGEDI
+239 PVIGANTVIGEELI
-253 LAGKANSISALNRSI
+253 SNAGNISISKVERPI

-310 AILELAKQYKN
+310 AVLELAKQYKN

-330 FVAFGGEEEG
+330 FVAFGGEEAG
-340 LLGSAAFVSRIPEED
+340 LLGSAAFVSQIPEED

-416 RWFKYGY
+416 RWFKYGS

-493 YYEDAENGKVVAA
+493 YYEDAENGKIVAA
-506 DADQLSYLYDEVVYV
+506 DTEQLSYLYDEIVYV

-527 TTTETT
+527 TTTQTT
-533 GYASKDYAAIA
+533 GYAANDYAVIA
-544 PENATLVSA
+544 PADATLVSA
-553 KGVGTGTANI
+553 QGVGTGTANI
-563 AGTYD
+563 AGTFD
-568 KPITEQY
+568 KTKTEQY

-597 DTNVTVEFTNPLPEG
+597 GTNVTVEFTNPLPEG
-612 SQIIVEFKDVNNDA
+612 SQITVEFKDVNNDA

-655 EIQIPLSKEMQGY
+655 EIQIPLSEEMKGY
-668 KYYQVAYLEDGQIVE
+668 KYYQVAYLENGQIVE

-688 VKGDMLVFVTDHLS
+688 VKGDILVFVTDHLS

-715 DETDQTTVAK
+715 DETDQTTLAK

-741 TSTPVTGDST
+741 TSTPITGDST
-751 DVMALVLLMTVAGAT
+751 DVMALMLLMTVAGVT

>member
-44 DAVSLKQH
+44 DAASLKQH

-92 YSINASTVAAI
+92 YTINASAVAAI
-103 DINGQEYYGNY
+103 DIGEKQHYANY
-114 YFDGEMQTITNPVVT
+114 YYAGEMNQIINPNISNCTLSEPTQEDLDVISTWSISAGDLVV
-129 DCTVDVSKVTGVE
+129 VNSSLFSNLEALSKVQAETDGTE
-142 VFDNWNI
+142 TAL
-149 KEGNI
+149 K
-154 AVVNYSLFTQ
+154 
-164 LAKISSDKVAADKKT
+164 SSDFINQAVDK
-179 AEEAGIEYTGPE
+179 AEEANASAI
-191 ATTAYEYVLQATE
+191 V
-204 KAYGKEAAAM
+204 
-214 IIYNDSSIGSLSIK
+214 IYNDTGLRSQSVK
-228 DSNWNALSGNK
+228 VSGNTI
-239 VPVIAVNTPLGEDI
+239 PVIGANTVIGEELI
-253 LAGKANSISALNRSI
+253 SNAGNISISKVERPI

-310 AILELAKQYKN
+310 AVLELAKQYKN

-330 FVAFGGEEEG
+330 FVAFGGEEAG
-340 LLGSAAFVSRIPEED
+340 LLGSAAFVSQIPEED

-416 RWFKYGY
+416 RWFKYGS

-435 AASMIRVTDESDDIE
+435 AASMIRVTDKSDDIE
-450 DINHTYKDNMVDNYS
+450 DINHTYKDNIVDNYS

-506 DADQLSYLYDEVVYV
+506 DTEQLSYLYDEIVYV

-527 TTTETT
+527 TTTQTT
-533 GYASKDYAAIA
+533 GYAANDYAVIA
-544 PENATLVSA
+544 PADATLVSA
-553 KGVGTGTANI
+553 QGVGTGTANI
-563 AGTYD
+563 AGTFD
-568 KPITEQY
+568 KPKTEQY

-597 DTNVTVEFTNPLPEG
+597 GTNVTVEFTNPLPEG
-612 SQIIVEFKDVNNDA
+612 SQITVEFKDVNNDA

-655 EIQIPLSKEMQGY
+655 EIQIPLSEEMKGY
-668 KYYQVAYLEDGQIVE
+668 KYYQVAYLENGQIVE

-688 VKGDMLVFVTDHLS
+688 VKGDILVFVTDHLS

-715 DETDQTTVAK
+715 DETDQTTIAK
-725 ATNANSSS
+725 ATNTNSSS

-741 TSTPVTGDST
+741 TGTPTTGDST
-751 DVMALVLLMTVAGAT
+751 DAMALVLLMTVAGAT
-766 MVAAGVKK
+766 TVAAGIKK

>member
-44 DAVSLKQH
+44 DAASLKQH

-85 YDGQILE
+85 YDGQISE
-92 YSINASTVAAI
+92 YTINASAVAAI
-103 DINGQEYYGNY
+103 DIGEKQYYANY
-114 YFDGEMQTITNPVVT
+114 YYAGEMNQIINPNISNCTLSEPTQEDLDVISTWNISAGDLVVVNSSLFSDLET
-129 DCTVDVSKVTGVE
+129 LSKVQAETDGTE
-142 VFDNWNI
+142 TAL
-149 KEGNI
+149 K
-154 AVVNYSLFTQ
+154 
-164 LAKISSDKVAADKKT
+164 SSDFINQAIDK
-179 AEEAGIEYTGPE
+179 AEEA
-191 ATTAYEYVLQATE
+191 
-204 KAYGKEAAAM
+204 KASA
-214 IIYNDSSIGSLSIK
+214 IVIYNDTGLRSQSVK
-228 DSNWNALSGNK
+228 VSGNTI
-239 VPVIAVNTPLGEDI
+239 PVIGANTVIGEELI
-253 LAGKANSISALNRSI
+253 SNAGNISISKVERPI

-310 AILELAKQYKN
+310 AVLELAKQYKDI
-321 VDTGGVEIH
+321 DTGGVEIH
-330 FVAFGGEEEG
+330 FVAFGGEEAG
-340 LLGSAAFVSRIPEED
+340 LLGSAAFVSQIPEED

-416 RWFKYGY
+416 RWFKYGS

-506 DADQLSYLYDEVVYV
+506 DSEQLSYLYDEIVYV

-527 TTTETT
+527 TTTQTT
-533 GYASKDYAAIA
+533 GYAANDYAVIA
-544 PENATLVSA
+544 PADATLVSA
-553 KGVGTGTANI
+553 QGVGTGTANI
-563 AGTYD
+563 AGTFD
-568 KPITEQY
+568 KPKTEQY

-655 EIQIPLSKEMQGY
+655 EIQIPLSEEMMGY

-725 ATNANSSS
+725 ATNENSSS

>member
-44 DAVSLKQH
+44 DAASLKQH

-85 YDGQILE
+85 YDGQISE
-92 YSINASTVAAI
+92 YTINASAVAAI
-103 DINGQEYYGNY
+103 DIGEKQYYANY
-114 YFDGEMQTITNPVVT
+114 YYAGEMNQIINPNISNCTLSEPTQEDLDVISTWNISAGDLVVVNSSLFS
-129 DCTVDVSKVTGVE
+129 DLEALSKVQAETDGTE
-142 VFDNWNI
+142 TAL
-149 KEGNI
+149 K
-154 AVVNYSLFTQ
+154 
-164 LAKISSDKVAADKKT
+164 SSDFINQAIDK
-179 AEEAGIEYTGPE
+179 AEEANASAI
-191 ATTAYEYVLQATE
+191 V
-204 KAYGKEAAAM
+204 
-214 IIYNDSSIGSLSIK
+214 IYNDTGLRSQSVK
-228 DSNWNALSGNK
+228 VSGNTI
-239 VPVIAVNTPLGEDI
+239 PVIGANTVIGEELI
-253 LAGKANSISALNRSI
+253 SNAGNISISKVERPI

-280 EEPESIIY
+280 KEPESIIY

-310 AILELAKQYKN
+310 AVLELAKQYKD

-330 FVAFGGEEEG
+330 FVAFGGEEAG
-340 LLGSAAFVSRIPEED
+340 LLGSAAFVSQIPEED

-416 RWFKYGY
+416 RWFKYGS

-435 AASMIRVTDESDDIE
+435 AASMIRVTDKSDDIE
-450 DINHTYKDNMVDNYS
+450 DINHTYKDNIVDNYS

-506 DADQLSYLYDEVVYV
+506 DTEQLSYLYDEIVYV

-527 TTTETT
+527 TITQTT
-533 GYASKDYAAIA
+533 GYAANDYAVIA
-544 PENATLVSA
+544 PANATLVSA
-553 KGVGTGTANI
+553 QGVGTGTANI
-563 AGTYD
+563 AGTFD
-568 KPITEQY
+568 KPKTEQY

-597 DTNVTVEFTNPLPEG
+597 GTNVTVEFTNPLPEG
-612 SQIIVEFKDVNNDA
+612 SQITVEFKDVNNDA

-655 EIQIPLSKEMQGY
+655 EIQIPLSEEMKGY
-668 KYYQVAYLEDGQIVE
+668 KYYQVAYLENGQIVE

-688 VKGDMLVFVTDHLS
+688 VKGDILVFVTDHLS

-725 ATNANSSS
+725 ATNTNSSS

-741 TSTPVTGDST
+741 TGTPTTGDST

-766 MVAAGVKK
+766 TVAAGIKK

>member
-44 DAVSLKQH
+44 DAASLKQH

-85 YDGQILE
+85 YDGQISE
-92 YSINASTVAAI
+92 YTINASAVAAI
-103 DINGQEYYGNY
+103 DIGEKQHYANY
-114 YFDGEMQTITNPVVT
+114 YYAGEMNQIINPNISNCTLSEPTQEDLDVISTWSISAGDLVV
-129 DCTVDVSKVTGVE
+129 VNSSLFSNLEALSKVQAETDGTE
-142 VFDNWNI
+142 TAL
-149 KEGNI
+149 K
-154 AVVNYSLFTQ
+154 
-164 LAKISSDKVAADKKT
+164 SSDFINQAVDK
-179 AEEAGIEYTGPE
+179 AEEANASAI
-191 ATTAYEYVLQATE
+191 V
-204 KAYGKEAAAM
+204 
-214 IIYNDSSIGSLSIK
+214 IYNDTGLRSQSVK
-228 DSNWNALSGNK
+228 VSGNTI
-239 VPVIAVNTPLGEDI
+239 PVIGANTVIGEELI
-253 LAGKANSISALNRSI
+253 SNAGNISISKVERPI

-310 AILELAKQYKN
+310 AVLELAKQYKD

-330 FVAFGGEEEG
+330 FVAFGGEEAG
-340 LLGSAAFVSRIPEED
+340 LLGSAAFVSQIPEED
-355 KAIAINF
+355 KAIVINF

-416 RWFKYGY
+416 RWFKYGS

-450 DINHTYKDNMVDNYS
+450 DINHTYKDNIVDNYS

-506 DADQLSYLYDEVVYV
+506 DTEQLSYLYDEIVYV

-527 TTTETT
+527 TTTQTT
-533 GYASKDYAAIA
+533 GYAANDYAVMA
-544 PENATLVSA
+544 PADATLVSA
-553 KGVGTGTANI
+553 QGVGTGTANI
-563 AGTYD
+563 AGTFD
-568 KPITEQY
+568 KPKTEQY

-585 APESSDTNFVDT
+585 APENTISDESNNNDNEIAVTT
-597 DTNVTVEFTNPLPEG
+597 DKTNVSG
-612 SQIIVEFKDVNNDA
+612 
-626 YEGIDNL
+626 
-633 LAVVDISALK
+633 
-643 DGNIIPI
+643 
-650 SDNLM
+650 SDNTAKTAK
-655 EIQIPLSKEMQGY
+655 EITADKANTVD
-668 KYYQVAYLEDGQIVE
+668 KA
-683 KINAT
+683 NA
-688 VKGDMLVFVTDHLS
+688 
-702 EYAILGSNTPFVD
+702 
-715 DETDQTTVAK
+715 
-725 ATNANSSS
+725 
-733 TDNQTDTS
+733 DTQS
-741 TSTPVTGDST
+741 ASTPVTGDST

>member
-44 DAVSLKQH
+44 DAASLKQH

-85 YDGQILE
+85 YDGQISE
-92 YSINASTVAAI
+92 YTINASAVAAI
-103 DINGQEYYGNY
+103 DIGEKQYYANY
-114 YFDGEMQTITNPVVT
+114 YYAGEMNQIINPNISNCTLSEPTQEDLDVISTWSISAGDLVV
-129 DCTVDVSKVTGVE
+129 VNSSLFSNLEALSKVQAETDGTE
-142 VFDNWNI
+142 TAL
-149 KEGNI
+149 K
-154 AVVNYSLFTQ
+154 
-164 LAKISSDKVAADKKT
+164 SSDFINQAVDK
-179 AEEAGIEYTGPE
+179 AEEANASAI
-191 ATTAYEYVLQATE
+191 V
-204 KAYGKEAAAM
+204 
-214 IIYNDSSIGSLSIK
+214 IYNDTGLRSQSVK
-228 DSNWNALSGNK
+228 VSGNTI
-239 VPVIAVNTPLGEDI
+239 PVIGANTVIGEELI
-253 LAGKANSISALNRSI
+253 SNAGNISISKVERPI

-310 AILELAKQYKN
+310 AVLELAKQYKN

-330 FVAFGGEEEG
+330 FVAFGGEEAG
-340 LLGSAAFVSRIPEED
+340 LLGSAAFVSQITEED

-362 NMDMLSSTGTFYG
+362 NMDMLSSTGTFYDKDINADVN
-375 EELNAVSLDIAG
+375 LNAVSLDIAG

-401 TGSEDM
+401 TGSEDL

-416 RWFKYGY
+416 RWFKYGS

-435 AASMIRVTDESDDIE
+435 AASMIRVTDKSDDIE
-450 DINHTYKDNMVDNYS
+450 DINHTYKDNIVDNYS

-506 DADQLSYLYDEVVYV
+506 DTEQLSYLYDEIVYV

-527 TTTETT
+527 TTTQTT
-533 GYASKDYAAIA
+533 GYAANDYAVIA
-544 PENATLVSA
+544 PADATLVSA
-553 KGVGTGTANI
+553 QGVGTGTANI
-563 AGTYD
+563 AGTFD
-568 KPITEQY
+568 KPKTEQY

-597 DTNVTVEFTNPLPEG
+597 GTNVTVEFTNPLPEG
-612 SQIIVEFKDVNNDA
+612 SQITVEFKDVNNDA

-655 EIQIPLSKEMQGY
+655 EIQIPLSEEMKGY
-668 KYYQVAYLEDGQIVE
+668 KYYQVAYLENGQIVE

-688 VKGDMLVFVTDHLS
+688 VKGDILVFVTDHLS

-715 DETDQTTVAK
+715 DETDQTTLAK

-741 TSTPVTGDST
+741 TSTPITGDST
-751 DVMALVLLMTVAGAT
+751 DVMALMLLMTVAGVT

>member
-44 DAVSLKQH
+44 DAASLKQH

-85 YDGQILE
+85 YDGQISE
-92 YSINASTVAAI
+92 YTINASAVAAI
-103 DINGQEYYGNY
+103 DIGEKQHYANY
-114 YFDGEMQTITNPVVT
+114 YYAGEMNQIINPNISNCTLSEPTQEDLDVISTWSISAGDLVV
-129 DCTVDVSKVTGVE
+129 VNSSLFSNLEALSKVQAETDGTE
-142 VFDNWNI
+142 TAL
-149 KEGNI
+149 K
-154 AVVNYSLFTQ
+154 
-164 LAKISSDKVAADKKT
+164 SSDFINQAVDK
-179 AEEAGIEYTGPE
+179 AEEANASAI
-191 ATTAYEYVLQATE
+191 V
-204 KAYGKEAAAM
+204 
-214 IIYNDSSIGSLSIK
+214 IYNDTGLRSQSVK
-228 DSNWNALSGNK
+228 VSGNTI
-239 VPVIAVNTPLGEDI
+239 PVIGANTVIGEELI
-253 LAGKANSISALNRSI
+253 SNAGNISISKVERPI

-310 AILELAKQYKN
+310 AVLELAKQYKN

-330 FVAFGGEEEG
+330 FVAFGGEEAG
-340 LLGSAAFVSRIPEED
+340 LLGSAAFVSQIPEED

-416 RWFKYGY
+416 RWFKYGS

-435 AASMIRVTDESDDIE
+435 AASMIRVTDKSDDIE

-506 DADQLSYLYDEVVYV
+506 DTEQLSYLYDEIVYV

-527 TTTETT
+527 TTTQTT
-533 GYASKDYAAIA
+533 GYAANDYAVIA
-544 PENATLVSA
+544 PADATLVSA
-553 KGVGTGTANI
+553 QGVGTGTANI
-563 AGTYD
+563 AGTFD
-568 KPITEQY
+568 KPKTEQY

-612 SQIIVEFKDVNNDA
+612 SQITVEFKDVNNDA

-655 EIQIPLSKEMQGY
+655 EIQIPLSEEMQGY

-683 KINAT
+683 KINAI

-725 ATNANSSS
+725 ATNTNSSS
-733 TDNQTDTS
+733 IDNQTDTS
-741 TSTPVTGDST
+741 TGTPTTGDST

-766 MVAAGVKK
+766 TVAAGIKK

>member
-12 AMTMAAAVCTLL
+12 AMTMAAAVCTML
-24 MASSASAMADT
+24 MAGSASAMANT

-44 DAVSLKQH
+44 DAASLKQH
-52 VTALSEDIGVRLMGT
+52 VEALSEDIGVRLMGT

-85 YDGQILE
+85 YDGQISE
-92 YSINASTVAAI
+92 YQIKENKATTVVTVKI
-103 DINGQEYYGNY
+103 GDKEYYGNY
-114 YFDGEMQTITNPVVT
+114 YFDDEMQTITNPVIS
-129 DCTVDVSKVTGVE
+129 DCQVDASSEVGTA
-142 VFDNWNI
+142 VFDSWNI
-149 KEGNI
+149 TEGSV
-154 AVVNYSLFTQ
+154 AVVNNSLFSK
-164 LAKISSDKVAADKKT
+164 LAEPD
-179 AEEAGIEYTGPE
+179 G
-191 ATTAYEYVLQATE
+191 E
-204 KAYGKEAAAM
+204 KASTGKYIVQAAEKAAEKGAKAL
-214 IIYNDSSIGSLSIK
+214 IVYNDSSIKSLSLK
-228 DSNWNALSGNK
+228 DVSGNTI
-239 VPVIAVNTPLGEDI
+239 PVIAVNTTLGEDI
-253 LAGKANSISALNRSI
+253 LEGGAKEISMLDRSI

-310 AILELAKQYKN
+310 AVLELAKKYKD

-330 FVAFGGEEEG
+330 FVAFGGEESG
-340 LLGSAAFVSRIPEED
+340 LLGSAAYVNQIPEED

-416 RWFKYGY
+416 RWFKYGS

-506 DADQLSYLYDEVVYV
+506 DSEQLSYLYDEIVYV

-527 TTTETT
+527 TTTQTT
-533 GYASKDYAAIA
+533 GYAANDYAVIA
-544 PENATLVSA
+544 PADATLVSA
-553 KGVGTGTANI
+553 QGVGTGTANI
-563 AGTYD
+563 AGTFD
-568 KPITEQY
+568 KPKTEQY

-655 EIQIPLSKEMQGY
+655 EIQIPLSEEMMGY

>member
-44 DAVSLKQH
+44 DAASLKQH

-85 YDGQILE
+85 YDGQISE
-92 YSINASTVAAI
+92 YTINASTVAAI
-103 DINGQEYYGNY
+103 DIGEKQHYANY
-114 YFDGEMQTITNPVVT
+114 YYAGEMNQIINPNISNCTLSEPTQEDLDVISTWSISAGDLVV
-129 DCTVDVSKVTGVE
+129 VNSSLFSNLEALSKVQAETDGTE
-142 VFDNWNI
+142 TAL
-149 KEGNI
+149 K
-154 AVVNYSLFTQ
+154 
-164 LAKISSDKVAADKKT
+164 SSDFINQAVDK
-179 AEEAGIEYTGPE
+179 AEEANASAI
-191 ATTAYEYVLQATE
+191 V
-204 KAYGKEAAAM
+204 
-214 IIYNDSSIGSLSIK
+214 IYNDTGLRSQSVK
-228 DSNWNALSGNK
+228 VSGNTI
-239 VPVIAVNTPLGEDI
+239 PVIGANTVIGEELI
-253 LAGKANSISALNRSI
+253 SNAGNISISKVERPI

-310 AILELAKQYKN
+310 AVLELAKQYKN

-330 FVAFGGEEEG
+330 FVAFGGEEAG
-340 LLGSAAFVSRIPEED
+340 LLGSAAFVSQIPEED

-416 RWFKYGY
+416 RWFKYGS

-435 AASMIRVTDESDDIE
+435 AASMIRVTDKSDDIE
-450 DINHTYKDNMVDNYS
+450 DINHTYKDNIVDNYS

-506 DADQLSYLYDEVVYV
+506 DTEQLSYLYDEIVYV

-527 TTTETT
+527 TTTQTT
-533 GYASKDYAAIA
+533 GYAANDYAVIA
-544 PENATLVSA
+544 PADATLVSA
-553 KGVGTGTANI
+553 QGVGTGTANI
-563 AGTYD
+563 AGTFD
-568 KPITEQY
+568 KPKTEQY

-597 DTNVTVEFTNPLPEG
+597 GTNVTVEFTNPLPEG
-612 SQIIVEFKDVNNDA
+612 SQITVEFKDVNNDA

-655 EIQIPLSKEMQGY
+655 EIQMPLSEEMKGY
-668 KYYQVAYLEDGQIVE
+668 KYYQVAYLENGQIVE

-688 VKGDMLVFVTDHLS
+688 VKGDILVFVTDHLS

-725 ATNANSSS
+725 ATNTNSSS

-741 TSTPVTGDST
+741 TSTPITGDST

>member
-44 DAVSLKQH
+44 DAASLKQH

-85 YDGQILE
+85 YDGQISE
-92 YSINASTVAAI
+92 YTINASAVAAI
-103 DINGQEYYGNY
+103 DIGEKQHYANY
-114 YFDGEMQTITNPVVT
+114 YYAGEMNQIINPNISNCTLSEPTQEDLDVISTWSISAGDLVV
-129 DCTVDVSKVTGVE
+129 VNSSLFSNLEALSKVQAETDGTE
-142 VFDNWNI
+142 TAL
-149 KEGNI
+149 K
-154 AVVNYSLFTQ
+154 
-164 LAKISSDKVAADKKT
+164 SSDFINQAVDK
-179 AEEAGIEYTGPE
+179 AEEANASAI
-191 ATTAYEYVLQATE
+191 V
-204 KAYGKEAAAM
+204 
-214 IIYNDSSIGSLSIK
+214 IYNDTGLRSQSVK
-228 DSNWNALSGNK
+228 VSGNTI
-239 VPVIAVNTPLGEDI
+239 PVIGANTVIGEELI
-253 LAGKANSISALNRSI
+253 SNAGNISISKVERPI

-310 AILELAKQYKN
+310 AVLELAKQYKD

-330 FVAFGGEEEG
+330 FVAFGGEEAG
-340 LLGSAAFVSRIPEED
+340 LLGSAAFVSQIPEED

-416 RWFKYGY
+416 RWFKYGS

-450 DINHTYKDNMVDNYS
+450 DINHTYKDNIVDNYS

-506 DADQLSYLYDEVVYV
+506 DTEQLSYLYDEIVYV

-527 TTTETT
+527 TTTQTT
-533 GYASKDYAAIA
+533 GYAANDYAVIA
-544 PENATLVSA
+544 PADATLVSA
-553 KGVGTGTANI
+553 QGVGTGTANI
-563 AGTYD
+563 AGTFD
-568 KPITEQY
+568 KPKTEQY

-597 DTNVTVEFTNPLPEG
+597 GTNVTVEFTNPLPEG
-612 SQIIVEFKDVNNDA
+612 SQITVEFKDVNNDA

-655 EIQIPLSKEMQGY
+655 EIQIPLSEEMKGY
-668 KYYQVAYLEDGQIVE
+668 KYYQVAYLENGQIVE

-688 VKGDMLVFVTDHLS
+688 VKGDILVFVTDHLS

-715 DETDQTTVAK
+715 DETDQTTLAK

-741 TSTPVTGDST
+741 TSTPITGDST
-751 DVMALVLLMTVAGAT
+751 DVMALMLLMTVAGVT

>member
-85 YDGQILE
+85 YDGQISE
-92 YSINASTVAAI
+92 YTINASAVAAI
-103 DINGQEYYGNY
+103 DIGEKQYYANY
-114 YFDGEMQTITNPVVT
+114 YYAGEMNQIINPNISNCTLSEPTQEDLDVISTWSISAGDLVV
-129 DCTVDVSKVTGVE
+129 VNSSLFSNLEALSKVQAETDGTE
-142 VFDNWNI
+142 TAL
-149 KEGNI
+149 K
-154 AVVNYSLFTQ
+154 
-164 LAKISSDKVAADKKT
+164 SSDFINQAVDK
-179 AEEAGIEYTGPE
+179 AEEANASAI
-191 ATTAYEYVLQATE
+191 V
-204 KAYGKEAAAM
+204 
-214 IIYNDSSIGSLSIK
+214 IYNDTGLRSQSVK
-228 DSNWNALSGNK
+228 VSGNTI
-239 VPVIAVNTPLGEDI
+239 PVIGANTVIGEELI
-253 LAGKANSISALNRSI
+253 SNAGNISISKVERPI

-310 AILELAKQYKN
+310 AVLELAKQYKD

-330 FVAFGGEEEG
+330 FVAFGGEEAG
-340 LLGSAAFVSRIPEED
+340 LLGSAAFVSQIPEED

-416 RWFKYGY
+416 RWFKYGS

-435 AASMIRVTDESDDIE
+435 AASMIRVTDKSDDIE
-450 DINHTYKDNMVDNYS
+450 DINHTYKDNIVDNYS

-493 YYEDAENGKVVAA
+493 YYEDAENGKIVAA
-506 DADQLSYLYDEVVYV
+506 DTEQLSYLYDEIVYV

-527 TTTETT
+527 TITQTT
-533 GYASKDYAAIA
+533 GYAANDYAVIA
-544 PENATLVSA
+544 PANATLVSA
-553 KGVGTGTANI
+553 QGVGTGTANI
-563 AGTYD
+563 AGTFD
-568 KPITEQY
+568 KPKTEQY

-597 DTNVTVEFTNPLPEG
+597 GTNVTVEFTNPLPEG
-612 SQIIVEFKDVNNDA
+612 SQITVEFKDVNNDA

-655 EIQIPLSKEMQGY
+655 EIQIPLSEEMKGY
-668 KYYQVAYLEDGQIVE
+668 KYYQVAYLENGQIVE

-688 VKGDMLVFVTDHLS
+688 VKGDILVFVTDHLS

-715 DETDQTTVAK
+715 
-725 ATNANSSS
+725 
-733 TDNQTDTS
+733 NQTDTS
-741 TSTPVTGDST
+741 TGTPTTGDST

-766 MVAAGVKK
+766 TVAAGIKK

>member
-85 YDGQILE
+85 YDGQISE
-92 YSINASTVAAI
+92 YTINASAVAAI
-103 DINGQEYYGNY
+103 DIGEKQYYANY
-114 YFDGEMQTITNPVVT
+114 YYAGEMNQIINPNISNCTLSEPTQEDLDVISTWSISAGDLVV
-129 DCTVDVSKVTGVE
+129 VNSSLFSNLEALSKVQAETDGTE
-142 VFDNWNI
+142 TAL
-149 KEGNI
+149 K
-154 AVVNYSLFTQ
+154 
-164 LAKISSDKVAADKKT
+164 SSDFINQAVDK
-179 AEEAGIEYTGPE
+179 AEEANASAI
-191 ATTAYEYVLQATE
+191 V
-204 KAYGKEAAAM
+204 
-214 IIYNDSSIGSLSIK
+214 IYNDTGLRSQSVK
-228 DSNWNALSGNK
+228 VSGNTI
-239 VPVIAVNTPLGEDI
+239 PVIGANTVIGEELI
-253 LAGKANSISALNRSI
+253 SNAGNISISKVERPI

-310 AILELAKQYKN
+310 AVLELAKQYKD

-330 FVAFGGEEEG
+330 FVAFGGEEAG
-340 LLGSAAFVSRIPEED
+340 LLGSAAFVSQIPEED

-416 RWFKYGY
+416 RWFKYGS

-435 AASMIRVTDESDDIE
+435 AASMIRVTDKSDDIE
-450 DINHTYKDNMVDNYS
+450 DINHTYKDNIVDNYS

-493 YYEDAENGKVVAA
+493 YYEDAENGKIVAA
-506 DADQLSYLYDEVVYV
+506 DTEQLSYLYDEIVYV

-527 TTTETT
+527 TITQTT
-533 GYASKDYAAIA
+533 GYAANDYAVIA
-544 PENATLVSA
+544 PANATLVSA
-553 KGVGTGTANI
+553 QGVGTGTANI
-563 AGTYD
+563 AGTFD
-568 KPITEQY
+568 KPKTEQY

-597 DTNVTVEFTNPLPEG
+597 GTNVTVEFTNPLPEG
-612 SQIIVEFKDVNNDA
+612 SQITVEFKDVNNDA

-655 EIQIPLSKEMQGY
+655 EIQIPLSEEMKGY
-668 KYYQVAYLEDGQIVE
+668 KYYQVAYLENGQIVE

-688 VKGDMLVFVTDHLS
+688 VKGDILVFVTDHLS

-725 ATNANSSS
+725 ATNTNSSS

-741 TSTPVTGDST
+741 TGTPTTGDST

-766 MVAAGVKK
+766 TVAAGIKK

>member
-44 DAVSLKQH
+44 DAASLKQH

-85 YDGQILE
+85 YDGQISE
-92 YSINASTVAAI
+92 YTINASAVAAI
-103 DINGQEYYGNY
+103 DIGEKQHYANY
-114 YFDGEMQTITNPVVT
+114 YYAGEMNQIINPNISNCTLSEPTQEDLDVISTWNISAGDLVV
-129 DCTVDVSKVTGVE
+129 VNSSLFSNLEALSKVQAETDGTE
-142 VFDNWNI
+142 TAL
-149 KEGNI
+149 K
-154 AVVNYSLFTQ
+154 
-164 LAKISSDKVAADKKT
+164 SSDFINQAVDK
-179 AEEAGIEYTGPE
+179 AEEANASAI
-191 ATTAYEYVLQATE
+191 V
-204 KAYGKEAAAM
+204 
-214 IIYNDSSIGSLSIK
+214 IYNDTGLRSQSVK
-228 DSNWNALSGNK
+228 VSGNTI
-239 VPVIAVNTPLGEDI
+239 PVIGANTVIGEELI
-253 LAGKANSISALNRSI
+253 SNAGNISISKVERPI

-310 AILELAKQYKN
+310 AVLELAKQYKD

-330 FVAFGGEEEG
+330 FVAFGGEEAG
-340 LLGSAAFVSRIPEED
+340 LLGSAAFVSQIPEED
-355 KAIAINF
+355 NAIAINF

-416 RWFKYGY
+416 RWFKYGS

-450 DINHTYKDNMVDNYS
+450 DINHTYKDNIVDNYS

-506 DADQLSYLYDEVVYV
+506 DTEQLSYLYDEIVYV

-527 TTTETT
+527 TTTQTT
-533 GYASKDYAAIA
+533 GYAANDYAVIA
-544 PENATLVSA
+544 PADATLVSA
-553 KGVGTGTANI
+553 QGVGTGTANI
-563 AGTYD
+563 AGTFD
-568 KPITEQY
+568 KPKTEQY

-585 APESSDTNFVDT
+585 APENTISDESNNNDNEIAVTT
-597 DTNVTVEFTNPLPEG
+597 DKTNVSG
-612 SQIIVEFKDVNNDA
+612 
-626 YEGIDNL
+626 
-633 LAVVDISALK
+633 
-643 DGNIIPI
+643 
-650 SDNLM
+650 SDNTAKTAK
-655 EIQIPLSKEMQGY
+655 EITADKANTVD
-668 KYYQVAYLEDGQIVE
+668 KA
-683 KINAT
+683 NA
-688 VKGDMLVFVTDHLS
+688 
-702 EYAILGSNTPFVD
+702 
-715 DETDQTTVAK
+715 
-725 ATNANSSS
+725 
-733 TDNQTDTS
+733 DTQS
-741 TSTPVTGDST
+741 ASTPITGDST
-751 DVMALVLLMTVAGAT
+751 DVMALVLLMTVTGAT

>member
-44 DAVSLKQH
+44 DAASLKQH

-85 YDGQILE
+85 YDGEISE
-92 YSINASTVAAI
+92 YTINASAVAAI
-103 DINGQEYYGNY
+103 DIGEKQHYANY
-114 YFDGEMQTITNPVVT
+114 YYAGEMNQIINPNISNCTLSEPTQEDLDVISTWSISAGDLVV
-129 DCTVDVSKVTGVE
+129 VNSSLFSNLEALSKVQAETDGTE
-142 VFDNWNI
+142 TAL
-149 KEGNI
+149 K
-154 AVVNYSLFTQ
+154 
-164 LAKISSDKVAADKKT
+164 SSDFINQAVDK
-179 AEEAGIEYTGPE
+179 AEEVNASAI
-191 ATTAYEYVLQATE
+191 
-204 KAYGKEAAAM
+204 
-214 IIYNDSSIGSLSIK
+214 IIYNDTGLRSQSVK
-228 DSNWNALSGNK
+228 VSGNTI
-239 VPVIAVNTPLGEDI
+239 PVIGANTVIGEELI
-253 LAGKANSISALNRSI
+253 SNAGNISISKVERPI

-310 AILELAKQYKN
+310 AVLELAKQYKD

-330 FVAFGGEEEG
+330 FVAFGGEEAG
-340 LLGSAAFVSRIPEED
+340 LLGSAAFVSQIPEED

-416 RWFKYGY
+416 RWFKYGS

-506 DADQLSYLYDEVVYV
+506 NTEQLSYLYDEIVYV

-527 TTTETT
+527 TTTQTT
-533 GYASKDYAAIA
+533 GYAANDYAVIA
-544 PENATLVSA
+544 PADATLVSA
-553 KGVGTGTANI
+553 QGVGTGTANI
-563 AGTYD
+563 AGTFD
-568 KPITEQY
+568 KPKTEQY

-597 DTNVTVEFTNPLPEG
+597 GTNVTVEFTNPLPEG
-612 SQIIVEFKDVNNDA
+612 SQITVEFKDVNNDA

-655 EIQIPLSKEMQGY
+655 EIQIPLSEEMKGY
-668 KYYQVAYLEDGQIVE
+668 KYYQVAYLENGQIVE

-688 VKGDMLVFVTDHLS
+688 VKGDILVFVTDHLS

-715 DETDQTTVAK
+715 DETDQTTLAK

-741 TSTPVTGDST
+741 TSTPITGDST
-751 DVMALVLLMTVAGAT
+751 DVMALMLLMTVAGVT

>member
-44 DAVSLKQH
+44 DAASLKQH

-85 YDGQILE
+85 YDGQISE
-92 YSINASTVAAI
+92 YTINASAVAAI
-103 DINGQEYYGNY
+103 DIGEKQHYANY
-114 YFDGEMQTITNPVVT
+114 YYAGEMNQIINPNISNCTLSEPTQEDLDVISTWSISAGDLVVVNSSLFS
-129 DCTVDVSKVTGVE
+129 DLEALSKVQAETDGTE
-142 VFDNWNI
+142 TAL
-149 KEGNI
+149 K
-154 AVVNYSLFTQ
+154 
-164 LAKISSDKVAADKKT
+164 SSDFINQAVDK
-179 AEEAGIEYTGPE
+179 AEEANASAI
-191 ATTAYEYVLQATE
+191 V
-204 KAYGKEAAAM
+204 
-214 IIYNDSSIGSLSIK
+214 IYNDTGLRSQSVK
-228 DSNWNALSGNK
+228 VSGNTI
-239 VPVIAVNTPLGEDI
+239 PVIGANTVIGEELI
-253 LAGKANSISALNRSI
+253 SNAGNISISKVERPI

-310 AILELAKQYKN
+310 AVLELAKQYKD

-330 FVAFGGEEEG
+330 FVAFGGEEAG
-340 LLGSAAFVSRIPEED
+340 LLGSAAFVSQIPEED

-416 RWFKYGY
+416 RWFKYGS

-450 DINHTYKDNMVDNYS
+450 DINHTYKDNIVDNYS

-506 DADQLSYLYDEVVYV
+506 DTEQLSYLYDEIVYV

-527 TTTETT
+527 TTTQTT
-533 GYASKDYAAIA
+533 GYAANDYAVMA
-544 PENATLVSA
+544 PADATLVSA
-553 KGVGTGTANI
+553 QGVGTGTANI
-563 AGTYD
+563 AGTFD
-568 KPITEQY
+568 KPKTEQY

-597 DTNVTVEFTNPLPEG
+597 GTNVTVEFTNPLPEG
-612 SQIIVEFKDVNNDA
+612 SQITVEFKDVNNDA

-655 EIQIPLSKEMQGY
+655 EIQIPLSEEMKGY
-668 KYYQVAYLEDGQIVE
+668 KYYQVAYLENGQIVE

-688 VKGDMLVFVTDHLS
+688 VKGDILVFVTDHLS

-715 DETDQTTVAK
+715 DETDQTTLAK

-741 TSTPVTGDST
+741 TSTPITGDST

>member
-24 MASSASAMADT
+24 MASNASAMADT

-44 DAVSLKQH
+44 DAASLKQH

-85 YDGQILE
+85 YDGQISE
-92 YSINASTVAAI
+92 YTINASAVAAI
-103 DINGQEYYGNY
+103 DIGEKQHYANY
-114 YFDGEMQTITNPVVT
+114 YYAGEMNQIINPNISNCTLSEPTQEDLDVISTWSISAGDLVV
-129 DCTVDVSKVTGVE
+129 VNSSLFSNLEALSKVQAETDGTE
-142 VFDNWNI
+142 TAL
-149 KEGNI
+149 K
-154 AVVNYSLFTQ
+154 
-164 LAKISSDKVAADKKT
+164 SSDFINQAVDK
-179 AEEAGIEYTGPE
+179 AEEANASAI
-191 ATTAYEYVLQATE
+191 V
-204 KAYGKEAAAM
+204 
-214 IIYNDSSIGSLSIK
+214 IYNDTGLRSQSVK
-228 DSNWNALSGNK
+228 VSGNTI
-239 VPVIAVNTPLGEDI
+239 PVIGANTVIGEELI
-253 LAGKANSISALNRSI
+253 SNAGNISISKVERPI

-280 EEPESIIY
+280 EDPESIIY

-310 AILELAKQYKN
+310 AVLELAKQYKN

-330 FVAFGGEEEG
+330 FVAFGGEEAG
-340 LLGSAAFVSRIPEED
+340 LLGSAAFVSQIPEED

-416 RWFKYGY
+416 RWFKYGS

-450 DINHTYKDNMVDNYS
+450 DINHTYKDNIVDNYS

-493 YYEDAENGKVVAA
+493 YYEDAENGKIVAA
-506 DADQLSYLYDEVVYV
+506 DTEQLSYLYDEIVYV

-527 TTTETT
+527 TTTQTT
-533 GYASKDYAAIA
+533 GYATNDYAVIA
-544 PENATLVSA
+544 PADATLVSA
-553 KGVGTGTANI
+553 QGVGTGTANI
-563 AGTYD
+563 AGTFD
-568 KPITEQY
+568 KPKTEQY

-597 DTNVTVEFTNPLPEG
+597 GTNVTVEFTNPLPEG
-612 SQIIVEFKDVNNDA
+612 SQITVEFKDVNNDA

-655 EIQIPLSKEMQGY
+655 EIQMPLSEEMKGY
-668 KYYQVAYLEDGQIVE
+668 KYYQVAYLENGQIVE

-688 VKGDMLVFVTDHLS
+688 VKGDILVFVTDHLS

-715 DETDQTTVAK
+715 DETDQTTLAK

-741 TSTPVTGDST
+741 TSTPITGDST

-766 MVAAGVKK
+766 MVATGVKK

>member
-85 YDGQILE
+85 YDGQISE
-92 YSINASTVAAI
+92 YTINASAVAAI
-103 DINGQEYYGNY
+103 DIGEKQHYANY
-114 YFDGEMQTITNPVVT
+114 YYAGEMNQIINPNISNCTLSEPTQEDLDVISTWSISAGDLVV
-129 DCTVDVSKVTGVE
+129 VNSSLFSNLEALSKVQAETDGTE
-142 VFDNWNI
+142 TAL
-149 KEGNI
+149 K
-154 AVVNYSLFTQ
+154 
-164 LAKISSDKVAADKKT
+164 SSDFINQAVDK
-179 AEEAGIEYTGPE
+179 AEEANASAI
-191 ATTAYEYVLQATE
+191 V
-204 KAYGKEAAAM
+204 
-214 IIYNDSSIGSLSIK
+214 IYNDTGLRSQSVK
-228 DSNWNALSGNK
+228 VSGNTI
-239 VPVIAVNTPLGEDI
+239 PVIGANTVIGEELI
-253 LAGKANSISALNRSI
+253 SNAGNISISKVERPI

-310 AILELAKQYKN
+310 AVLELAKQYKD

-330 FVAFGGEEEG
+330 FVAFGGEEAG
-340 LLGSAAFVSRIPEED
+340 LLGSAAFVSQIPEED

-416 RWFKYGY
+416 RWFKYGS

-506 DADQLSYLYDEVVYV
+506 DTEQLSYLYDEIVYV

-527 TTTETT
+527 TITQTT
-533 GYASKDYAAIA
+533 GYAANDYAVIA
-544 PENATLVSA
+544 PADATLVSA
-553 KGVGTGTANI
+553 QGVGTGTANI
-563 AGTYD
+563 AGTFD
-568 KPITEQY
+568 KPKTEQY

-612 SQIIVEFKDVNNDA
+612 SQITVEFKDVNNDA

-655 EIQIPLSKEMQGY
+655 EIQIPLSEEMKGY
-668 KYYQVAYLEDGQIVE
+668 KYYQVAYLENGQIVE

-688 VKGDMLVFVTDHLS
+688 VKGDILVFVTDHLS

-725 ATNANSSS
+725 ATNTNSSS

-741 TSTPVTGDST
+741 TGTPTTGDST

-766 MVAAGVKK
+766 MVAVGVKK

>member
-44 DAVSLKQH
+44 DAASLKQH
-52 VTALSEDIGVRLMGT
+52 VTVLSEDIGVRLMGT

-85 YDGQILE
+85 YDGQISE
-92 YSINASTVAAI
+92 YTINASAVAAI
-103 DINGQEYYGNY
+103 DIGEKQHYANY
-114 YFDGEMQTITNPVVT
+114 YYAGEMNQIINPNISNCTLSEPTQEDLDVISTWNISAGDLVVVNSSLFS
-129 DCTVDVSKVTGVE
+129 DLEALSKVQAETDGTE
-142 VFDNWNI
+142 TAL
-149 KEGNI
+149 K
-154 AVVNYSLFTQ
+154 
-164 LAKISSDKVAADKKT
+164 SSDFINQAVDK
-179 AEEAGIEYTGPE
+179 AEEANASAI
-191 ATTAYEYVLQATE
+191 V
-204 KAYGKEAAAM
+204 
-214 IIYNDSSIGSLSIK
+214 IYNDTGLRSQSVK
-228 DSNWNALSGNK
+228 VSGNTI
-239 VPVIAVNTPLGEDI
+239 PVIGANTVIGEELI
-253 LAGKANSISALNRSI
+253 SNAGNISISKVERPI

-310 AILELAKQYKN
+310 AVLELAKQYKD

-330 FVAFGGEEEG
+330 FVAFGGEEAG
-340 LLGSAAFVSRIPEED
+340 LLGSAAFVSQIPEED

-416 RWFKYGY
+416 RWFKYGS

-450 DINHTYKDNMVDNYS
+450 DINHTYKDNIVDNYS

-481 KAIDSKFTKVLE
+481 KAIDSKLTKVLE

-506 DADQLSYLYDEVVYV
+506 DTEQLSYLYDEIVYV

-527 TTTETT
+527 TTTQTT
-533 GYASKDYAAIA
+533 GYATNDYAVIA
-544 PENATLVSA
+544 PADATLVSA
-553 KGVGTGTANI
+553 QGVGTGTANI
-563 AGTYD
+563 AGTFD
-568 KPITEQY
+568 KPKTEQY

-597 DTNVTVEFTNPLPEG
+597 GTNVTVEFTNPLPEG
-612 SQIIVEFKDVNNDA
+612 SQITVEFKDVNNDA

-655 EIQIPLSKEMQGY
+655 EIQIPLSEEMKGY
-668 KYYQVAYLEDGQIVE
+668 KYYQVAYLENGQIVE

-688 VKGDMLVFVTDHLS
+688 VKGDILVFVTDHLS

-715 DETDQTTVAK
+715 DETDQTTLAK

-741 TSTPVTGDST
+741 TSTPITGDST
-751 DVMALVLLMTVAGAT
+751 DVMALMLLMTVAGGT

>member
-44 DAVSLKQH
+44 DAASLKQH

-85 YDGQILE
+85 YDGQISE
-92 YSINASTVAAI
+92 YTINASAVAAI
-103 DINGQEYYGNY
+103 DIGEKQHYANY
-114 YFDGEMQTITNPVVT
+114 YYAGEMNQIINPNISNCTLSEPTQEDLDVISTWSISAGDLVV
-129 DCTVDVSKVTGVE
+129 VNSSLFSNLEALSKVQAETDGTE
-142 VFDNWNI
+142 TAL
-149 KEGNI
+149 K
-154 AVVNYSLFTQ
+154 
-164 LAKISSDKVAADKKT
+164 SSDFINQAVDK
-179 AEEAGIEYTGPE
+179 AEEANASAI
-191 ATTAYEYVLQATE
+191 V
-204 KAYGKEAAAM
+204 
-214 IIYNDSSIGSLSIK
+214 IYNDTGLRSQSVK
-228 DSNWNALSGNK
+228 VSGNTI
-239 VPVIAVNTPLGEDI
+239 PVIGANTVIGEELI
-253 LAGKANSISALNRSI
+253 SNAGNISISKVERPI

-310 AILELAKQYKN
+310 AVLELAKQYKN

-330 FVAFGGEEEG
+330 FVAFGGEEAG
-340 LLGSAAFVSRIPEED
+340 LLGSAAFVSQIPEED

-416 RWFKYGY
+416 RWFKYGS

-506 DADQLSYLYDEVVYV
+506 DTEQLSYLYDEIVYV

-527 TTTETT
+527 TTTQTT
-533 GYASKDYAAIA
+533 GYATNDYAVIA
-544 PENATLVSA
+544 PADATLVSA
-553 KGVGTGTANI
+553 QGVGTGTANI
-563 AGTYD
+563 AGTFD
-568 KPITEQY
+568 KPKTEQY

-597 DTNVTVEFTNPLPEG
+597 GTNVTVEFTNPLPEG
-612 SQIIVEFKDVNNDA
+612 SQITVEFKDVNNDA

-655 EIQIPLSKEMQGY
+655 EIQIPLSEEMKGY
-668 KYYQVAYLEDGQIVE
+668 KYYQVAYLENGQIVE

-688 VKGDMLVFVTDHLS
+688 VKGDILVFVTDHLS

-715 DETDQTTVAK
+715 DETDQTTLAK

-741 TSTPVTGDST
+741 TSTPITGDST

>member
-44 DAVSLKQH
+44 DAASLKQH

-85 YDGQILE
+85 YDGQISE
-92 YSINASTVAAI
+92 YTINASAVAAI
-103 DINGQEYYGNY
+103 DIGEKQHYANY
-114 YFDGEMQTITNPVVT
+114 YYAGEMNQIINPNISNCTLSEPTQEDLDVISTWSISAGDLVV
-129 DCTVDVSKVTGVE
+129 VNSSLFSNLEALSKVQAETDGTE
-142 VFDNWNI
+142 TAL
-149 KEGNI
+149 K
-154 AVVNYSLFTQ
+154 
-164 LAKISSDKVAADKKT
+164 SSDFINQAVDK
-179 AEEAGIEYTGPE
+179 AEEANASAI
-191 ATTAYEYVLQATE
+191 V
-204 KAYGKEAAAM
+204 
-214 IIYNDSSIGSLSIK
+214 IYNDTGLRSQSVK
-228 DSNWNALSGNK
+228 VSGNTI
-239 VPVIAVNTPLGEDI
+239 PVIGANTVIGEELI
-253 LAGKANSISALNRSI
+253 SNAGNISISKVERPI

-310 AILELAKQYKN
+310 AVLELAKQYKN
-321 VDTGGVEIH
+321 VDAGGVEIH
-330 FVAFGGEEEG
+330 FVAFGGEEAG
-340 LLGSAAFVSRIPEED
+340 LLGSAAFVSQIPEED

-416 RWFKYGY
+416 RWFKYGS

-450 DINHTYKDNMVDNYS
+450 DINHTYKDNIVDNYS

-506 DADQLSYLYDEVVYV
+506 DTEQLSYLYDEIVYV

-527 TTTETT
+527 TTTQTT
-533 GYASKDYAAIA
+533 GYATNDYAVIA
-544 PENATLVSA
+544 PADATLVSA
-553 KGVGTGTANI
+553 QGVGTGTANI
-563 AGTYD
+563 AGTFD
-568 KPITEQY
+568 KPKTEQY

-585 APESSDTNFVDT
+585 APENTISDESNNNDNEIAVTT
-597 DTNVTVEFTNPLPEG
+597 DKTNVSG
-612 SQIIVEFKDVNNDA
+612 
-626 YEGIDNL
+626 
-633 LAVVDISALK
+633 
-643 DGNIIPI
+643 
-650 SDNLM
+650 SDNTAKTAK
-655 EIQIPLSKEMQGY
+655 EITADK
-668 KYYQVAYLEDGQIVE
+668 A
-683 KINAT
+683 NA
-688 VKGDMLVFVTDHLS
+688 
-702 EYAILGSNTPFVD
+702 
-715 DETDQTTVAK
+715 
-725 ATNANSSS
+725 
-733 TDNQTDTS
+733 DTQS
-741 TSTPVTGDST
+741 ASTPITGDST

>member
-44 DAVSLKQH
+44 DAASLKQH

-85 YDGQILE
+85 YDGQISE
-92 YSINASTVAAI
+92 YTINASAVAAI
-103 DINGQEYYGNY
+103 DIGEKQYYANY
-114 YFDGEMQTITNPVVT
+114 YYASEMNQIINPNISNCTLSEPTQEDLDVISTWSISAGDLVV
-129 DCTVDVSKVTGVE
+129 VNSSLFSNLEALSKVQAETDGTE
-142 VFDNWNI
+142 TAL
-149 KEGNI
+149 K
-154 AVVNYSLFTQ
+154 
-164 LAKISSDKVAADKKT
+164 SSDFINQAVDK
-179 AEEAGIEYTGPE
+179 AEEANASAI
-191 ATTAYEYVLQATE
+191 V
-204 KAYGKEAAAM
+204 
-214 IIYNDSSIGSLSIK
+214 IYNDTGLRSQSVK
-228 DSNWNALSGNK
+228 VSGNTI
-239 VPVIAVNTPLGEDI
+239 PVIGANTVIGEELI
-253 LAGKANSISALNRSI
+253 SNAGNISISKVERPI

-310 AILELAKQYKN
+310 AVLELAKQYKN

-330 FVAFGGEEEG
+330 FVAFGGEEAG
-340 LLGSAAFVSRIPEED
+340 LLGSAAFVSQIPEED

-416 RWFKYGY
+416 RWFKYGS

-450 DINHTYKDNMVDNYS
+450 DINHTYKDNIVDNYS

-493 YYEDAENGKVVAA
+493 YYEDAENGKIVAA
-506 DADQLSYLYDEVVYV
+506 DTEQLSYLYDEIVYV

-527 TTTETT
+527 TTTQTT
-533 GYASKDYAAIA
+533 GYAANDYAVMA
-544 PENATLVSA
+544 PADATLVSA
-553 KGVGTGTANI
+553 QGVGTGTANI
-563 AGTYD
+563 AGTFD
-568 KPITEQY
+568 KPKTEQY

-597 DTNVTVEFTNPLPEG
+597 GTNVTVEFTNPLPEG
-612 SQIIVEFKDVNNDA
+612 SQITVEFKDVNNDA

-655 EIQIPLSKEMQGY
+655 EIQIPLSEEMKGY
-668 KYYQVAYLEDGQIVE
+668 KYYQVAYLENGQIVE

-688 VKGDMLVFVTDHLS
+688 VKGDILVFVTDHLS

-715 DETDQTTVAK
+715 DETDQTTLAK

-741 TSTPVTGDST
+741 TSTPITGDST
-751 DVMALVLLMTVAGAT
+751 DVMALMLLMTVAGVT

>member
-44 DAVSLKQH
+44 DAASLKQH
-52 VTALSEDIGVRLMGT
+52 VEALSEDIGVRLMGT

-85 YDGQILE
+85 YDGQISE
-92 YSINASTVAAI
+92 YQIKENKATTVVTVKI
-103 DINGQEYYGNY
+103 GDKEYYGNY
-114 YFDGEMQTITNPVVT
+114 YFDDEMQTITNPVIS
-129 DCTVDVSKVTGVE
+129 DCQVDASSEVGTA
-142 VFDNWNI
+142 VFDSWNI
-149 KEGNI
+149 TEGSV
-154 AVVNYSLFTQ
+154 AVVNNSLFSK
-164 LAKISSDKVAADKKT
+164 LAEPD
-179 AEEAGIEYTGPE
+179 G
-191 ATTAYEYVLQATE
+191 E
-204 KAYGKEAAAM
+204 KASTGKYIVQAAEKAAEKGAKAL
-214 IIYNDSSIGSLSIK
+214 IVYNDSSIKSLSLK
-228 DSNWNALSGNK
+228 DVSGNTI
-239 VPVIAVNTPLGEDI
+239 PVIAVNTTLGEDI
-253 LAGKANSISALNRSI
+253 LEGGAKEISMLDRSI

-280 EEPESIIY
+280 KEPEAIIY

-310 AILELAKQYKN
+310 AVLELAKQYKD

-330 FVAFGGEEEG
+330 FVAFGGEEAG
-340 LLGSAAFVSRIPEED
+340 LLGSAAFVSQIPEED

-401 TGSEDM
+401 TGSKDM

-416 RWFKYGY
+416 RWFKYGS

-506 DADQLSYLYDEVVYV
+506 DTEQLSYLYDEIVYV

-527 TTTETT
+527 TTTQTT
-533 GYASKDYAAIA
+533 GYATNDYAVIA
-544 PENATLVSA
+544 PADATLVSA
-553 KGVGTGTANI
+553 QGVGTGTANI
-563 AGTYD
+563 AGTFD
-568 KPITEQY
+568 KPKTEQY

-612 SQIIVEFKDVNNDA
+612 SQITVEFKDVNNGA

-655 EIQIPLSKEMQGY
+655 EIQIPLSEEMKGY

-688 VKGDMLVFVTDHLS
+688 VKGDILVFVTDHLS

-715 DETDQTTVAK
+715 DETDQTTLAK

-741 TSTPVTGDST
+741 TSTPITGDST
-751 DVMALVLLMTVAGAT
+751 DVMALMLLMTVAGVT